1 MSTMYKII
9 IGMVLMVSTVYSQT
23 DISFKFG
30 LPLSSAQLLLKE
42 RNIPLFKEVGSGD
55 RTIVPAIRTGYFHIG
70 ISGEQDGEK
79 ESIGAHI
86 FVPSVGL
93 RTGHKKVTDLRR
105 YWLADVFT
113 VVPFFTGEDSKQVKE
128 EWDEQF
134 DLILG
139 LIGGY
144 GVEYFFSD
152 QFSIGGEASMNLV
165 MNSWKNEYEE
175 QIDWDEY
182 RSVSEDWR
190 LTAGAIFTQFTFNFY
205 FE

>member
-1 MSTMYKII
+1 MNTIYKII
-9 IGMVLMVSTVYSQT
+9 IGMVLMVSTAYSQT

-42 RNIPLFKEVGSGD
+42 KNIAGK
-55 RTIVPAIRTGYFHIG
+55 TIVPTIRTGYFHIG
-70 ISGEQDGEK
+70 ISGED

-113 VVPFFTGEDSKQVKE
+113 VVPIFTGTDKKQLAE
-128 EWDEQF
+128 EWDDQF

-144 GVEYFFSD
+144 GVEYFLSD

-182 RSVSEDWR
+182 REVSEDWR
-190 LTAGAIFTQFTFNFY
+190 LSAGAVFTQFTLNYY
-205 FE
+205 FD

>member
-1 MSTMYKII
+1 MKNFKITFLMSLFS
-9 IGMVLMVSTVYSQT
+9 IGFSQT

-42 RNIPLFKEVGSGD
+42 RNIPLFKEAGSGD
-55 RTIVPAIRTGYFHIG
+55 RKLVPAIRTGYFHIG
-70 ISGEQDGEK
+70 VTGEE
-79 ESIGAHI
+79 ESMGAHI
-86 FVPSVGL
+86 FVPSIGL
-93 RTGHKKVTDLRR
+93 RTGHKKITDLRR

-113 VVPFFTGEDSKQVKE
+113 VVPIFTGTDKKQIKED
-128 EWDEQF
+128 WDDLF
-134 DLILG
+134 DPIVG

-144 GVEYFFSD
+144 GVEYFFSN

-165 MNSWKNEYEE
+165 MNSWKNESEE

>member
-1 MSTMYKII
+1 MKNFKITFLMSLFS
-9 IGMVLMVSTVYSQT
+9 IGFSQT

-42 RNIPLFKEVGSGD
+42 RNIPLFKEAGSSD
-55 RTIVPAIRTGYFHIG
+55 RKLVPAIRTGYFHIG
-70 ISGEQDGEK
+70 VTGEE
-79 ESIGAHI
+79 ESMGAHI
-86 FVPSVGL
+86 FVPSIGL

-113 VVPFFTGEDSKQVKE
+113 VVPIFTGTDKKQIKED
-128 EWDEQF
+128 WDDLF
-134 DLILG
+134 DPIVG

-144 GVEYFFSD
+144 GVEYFFSN

>member
-1 MSTMYKII
+1 MKNFKITLLI
-9 IGMVLMVSTVYSQT
+9 SLFSIGFSQT

-42 RNIPLFKEVGSGD
+42 RNIPLFKEADSGD
-55 RTIVPAIRTGYFHIG
+55 RKLVPAIRNGYFHIG
-70 ISGEQDGEK
+70 VTGEED
-79 ESIGAHI
+79 SMGAHI
-86 FVPSVGL
+86 FVPSIGL
-93 RTGHKKVTDLRR
+93 RTGHKKITDLRR

-113 VVPFFTGEDSKQVKE
+113 VVPIFTGTDKKQIKED
-128 EWDEQF
+128 WDDLF
-134 DLILG
+134 DPIVG

-165 MNSWKNEYEE
+165 MNSWKNESEE